1 MGDGLSRCGEPGLG
15 GDTIQSFVISYWC
28 IVFVEM
34 TTAHRLSHR
43 KRGEHRRNGQR
54 FRRWLEFFLFAAG
67 FVLLSLLGI
76 YLGINYH
83 H

>member
-1 MGDGLSRCGEPGLG
+1 
-15 GDTIQSFVISYWC
+15 
-28 IVFVEM
+28 M